1 MLAKVN
7 ADEEKKLAQDYE
19 VTGYPTLKVFRQG
32 KASDYK
38 GPRNQWGKLIIYTFC
53 ASFSFLPHFDVICDL
68 LVNRHR
74 KMVMSVFKPIGPPSW
89 SLSPFPCFI

>member
-74 KMVMSVFKPIGPPSW
+74 KMVMSVFKPIGPPSG
-89 SLSPFPCFI
+89 SLSPFPCFM